1 MIDKPYIEIKDFLDN
16 SDLSL
21 LNTDKEKKEWSWG
34 DDGTDNTIP
43 MSSHIFIEKI
53 YDYLGKRYTLS
64 TAKMMSDTIDKGS
77 YKWHQD
83 NQREDGTTIPDIKL
97 TVLIY
102 LTDVPDSRLLI
113 QDADPI
119 EITKGK
125 AVFIQS
131 QVPHRA
137 ENPESKHTRTFLKY
151 TFTDE
156 QA

>member
-1 MIDKPYIEIKDFLDN
+1 MIDKPFIEIENFLDS
-16 SDLSL
+16 SDISIMEL
-21 LNTDKEKKEWSWG
+21 DKNKGEWSWG
-34 DDGTDNTIP
+34 DETDDAIP
-43 MSSHIFIEKI
+43 MSSTIFIEKI
-53 YDYLGKRYTLS
+53 YETLGKRYTLS
-64 TAKMMSDTIDKGS
+64 SAKMMSETIDDGS

-83 NQREDGTTIPDIKL
+83 NQREDGTTIPNIKL

-102 LTDVPDSRLLI
+102 LTDVPDSPLLI
-113 QDADPI
+113 QDHDPI
-119 EITKGK
+119 EIKKGK
-125 AVFIQS
+125 AVFLQS